1 MVRIPVRVI
10 ISSNQ
15 PSSQISSTGRPRI
28 VVAIWATRL
37 RVNFIVVVVVVVVII
52 IIFHVIYRQDA
63 ANRVTR

>member
-37 RVNFIVVVVVVVVII
+37 RVNFIVVVVVVII